1 MKVVSPNG
9 LLLSFASAIC
19 IFAGVQ
25 TASAAK
31 ICPLGYYLAP
41 DGIYCWPDVRGGGGD
56 VAGGIG
62 GAGRSGGGGG
72 GGGGGGVASGAGGS
86 GGGGGAGCYGSR
98 GGAGGGGG
106 TGVGGGIGGAGG
118 AGGNAACD
126 SPSLMEERPLGFC
139 APPCKKSR

>member
-72 GGGGGGVASGAGGS
+72 GGGGVASGAGGS

-139 APPCKKSR
+139 APPC

>member
-62 GAGRSGGGGG
+62 GAGRSGGG